1 MAYLYNYNR
10 LNERDSG
17 SEISYFTELYVHCTG
32 GGHCLAEYTIGD
44 GTGLAS
50 TFSNCELYSGKRIP
64 RGDGGGVNETSGGG
78 SKSAQECRADP
89 LRVSGRALFWH
100 DYVCEKCPGV
110 ISHTRAG

>member
-44 GTGLAS
+44 GTGLAT
-50 TFSNCELYSGKRIP
+50 TFSNCELYSGKHIP
-64 RGDGGGVNETSGGG
+64 RGDGAGGNETSGGG
-78 SKSAQECRADP
+78 SNPAQECRARSEER
-89 LRVSGRALFWH
+89 RVGKECR
-100 DYVCEKCPGV
+100 
-110 ISHTRAG
+110 RR